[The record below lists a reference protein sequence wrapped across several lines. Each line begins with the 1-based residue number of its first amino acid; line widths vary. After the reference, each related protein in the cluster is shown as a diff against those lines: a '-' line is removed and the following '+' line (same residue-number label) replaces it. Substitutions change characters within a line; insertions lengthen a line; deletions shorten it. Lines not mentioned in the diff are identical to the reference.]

1 MVRGTAWA
9 AGLACCAALVGCSPA
24 RDAGVNDGQ
33 LDVLCSFFPIY
44 VFTKNVVG
52 DAPNVRVE
60 LMLPAEKGCP
70 HDYDL
75 TPQDVRRI
83 AAADVYVMNG
93 AGLEAF
99 GEKKIRE
106 TNPKVVVV
114 DTSEGIEGLEC
125 DHDHDHDHAH
135 DHKHDH
141 DDDADHKHDHDHDE
155 DHADGHKH
163 DHDHAHDHGHSHD
176 EDVNPHFF
184 SSPRQA
190 AVQVKNIAEGLAKA
204 DPKNAE
210 TYRKNGEA
218 YAARL
223 LALAEEFEAAA
234 RGFERKEIVTMH
246 EVFDY
251 LARDCGLKVAATI
264 FPVAGVEPSPA
275 EVKRAIETI
284 RESKA
289 PAVFT
294 EPQYPQSLAKTVAKD
309 AGATVEQL
317 DPVASGPAD
326 APLDYYETTMRA
338 NLEVLKRVLGGAGP

>member
-1 MVRGTAWA
+1 V
-9 AGLACCAALVGCSPA
+9 
-24 RDAGVNDGQ
+24 DDGQ
-33 LDVLCSFFPIY
+33 LDVLCSFFPIF

-52 DAPNVRVE
+52 DAPDVRVA

-83 AAADVYVMNG
+83 ATADVYVMNG

-99 GEKKIRE
+99 GENRIRE
-106 TNPKVVVV
+106 ANPNVVVV
-114 DTSEGIEGLEC
+114 DSSKGIEGLEC
-125 DHDHDHDHAH
+125 DHDHDDHAH
-135 DHKHDH
+135 HE
-141 DDDADHKHDHDHDE
+141 HDHDHKADDKH
-155 DHADGHKH
+155 DHGHKH
-163 DHDHAHDHGHSHD
+163 DHAHEG
-176 EDVNPHFF
+176 DVNPHFF

-190 AVQVKNIAEGLAKA
+190 ALQVRNIAEGLAKA

-210 TYRKNGEA
+210 TYRKNAEA

-223 LALAEEFEAAA
+223 TALAEEFESAA
-234 RGFERKEIVTMH
+234 RGFEHKEIVTMH

-251 LARDCGLKVAATI
+251 LARDSGLKVAATI

-275 EVKRAIETI
+275 EVKLAIETI

-294 EPQYPQSLAKTVAKD
+294 EPQYPQALAKTVAND
-309 AGATVEQL
+309 AGVVVEQL
-317 DPVASGPAD
+317 DPVASGPPD

-338 NLEVLKRVLGGAGP
+338 NLEVLKRVLGKADH